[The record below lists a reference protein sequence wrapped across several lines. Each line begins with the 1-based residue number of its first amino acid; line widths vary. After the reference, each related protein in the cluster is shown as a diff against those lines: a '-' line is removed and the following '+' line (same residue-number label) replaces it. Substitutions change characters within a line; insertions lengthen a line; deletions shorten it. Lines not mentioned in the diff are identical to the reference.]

1 MEENNPPELSIVIPV
16 YNEEDMI
23 RTAVEGLVGGLD
35 AIGRSYEIVLAEN
48 GSSDATATL
57 AEELGQRFDRVRM
70 RQTSEPNY
78 GRALRDGILDAHGD
92 IVVCEE
98 IDLCDLD
105 FLSRALQLLDDNEV
119 DLVVGS
125 KAMEGADDG
134 RPLSRRAGTRA
145 INLLLRWTL
154 GFRGTDTHGLKA
166 FRRNAVAPVARTCVA
181 EKDLFASELVIR
193 AEREGLAVCE
203 IPVSVR
209 EKRPPTVGLLRRVP
223 GVMTHLAKLI
233 IAIRVQK

>member
-1 MEENNPPELSIVIPV
+1 MEENSPPELSIVVPV
-16 YNEEDMI
+16 YNEEAMI
-23 RTAVEGLVGGLD
+23 SGAVESLVGGLD
-35 AIGRSYEIVLAEN
+35 AIGRAYEIVLAEN
-48 GSSDATATL
+48 GSSDATAIL
-57 AEELGQRFDRVRM
+57 ADELGERFDQVRM
-70 RQTSEPNY
+70 RRTAEPNY
-78 GRALRDGILDAHGD
+78 GKALRDGILNARGD

-105 FLSRALQLLDDNEV
+105 FLSRALHLLDTNQA

-125 KAMEGADDG
+125 KAMEGADDA
-134 RPLSRRAGTRA
+134 RPLSRRVGTRA

-166 FRRNAVAPVARTCVA
+166 FRRDALAPVARRCVA

-193 AEREGLAVCE
+193 AEREGIAVRE

-233 IAIRVQK
+233 IAIRVRK